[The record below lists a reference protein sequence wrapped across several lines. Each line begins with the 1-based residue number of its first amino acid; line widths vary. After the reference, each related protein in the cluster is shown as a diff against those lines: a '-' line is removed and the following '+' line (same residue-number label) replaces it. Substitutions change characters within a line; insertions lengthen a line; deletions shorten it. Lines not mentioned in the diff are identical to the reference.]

1 MTKKVLSLLLVAV
14 LAISLFA
21 GCAQKPEE
29 PEAQQDA
36 EQEAPKDNEE
46 EKPQEEAQ
54 EEPKEE
60 AEDFKVGFVTDTG
73 GIDDR
78 SFNQGTWEGIL
89 KYAEEK
95 GWTEGEEYTYIQSNE
110 EADYIP
116 NLSAFGD
123 DGYNVVVAAGF
134 LFKDAMTEVSQQYPD
149 TNFVL
154 IDEIV
159 EQPNVASVNFAEEQG
174 SFLVGVA
181 AAKTTNTNKVGFV
194 GGMDFPLI
202 RHFHAGFV
210 AGVHSVDPS
219 IEIVDQY
226 AGDFG
231 NPGKGQQIAS
241 TMYEQGADVIYH
253 AAGGTGNGVI
263 NEAKNRVENGEDVW
277 VIGVD
282 KNQYADGIYDKEN
295 NKSVIL
301 TSMMKRVDVAAYSMI
316 EAAQNGTFP
325 GGKVT
330 SLTLSDN
337 GVGLPEENPNLNEDI
352 LKAVE
357 EYKEKIVKGEIKV
370 PNNMEDLET
379 FESNLK

>member
-1 MTKKVLSLLLVAV
+1 MSKKVLSLLLVAV

-21 GCAQKPEE
+21 GCAKAP
-29 PEAQQDA
+29 
-36 EQEAPKDNEE
+36 EQEAPKAPEQE
-46 EKPQEEAQ
+46 APKEAEPEK
-54 EEPKEE
+54 EEPKEP

-78 SFNQGTWEGIL
+78 SFNQGTWEGVVR
-89 KYAEEK
+89 YAGEK
-95 GWTEGEEYTYIQSNE
+95 GWTEGTEYNYIQSNE

-123 DGYNVVVAAGF
+123 DSYNVVVAAGF
-134 LFKDAMTEVSQQYPD
+134 LFKDAMTEVSSQYAD

-154 IDEIV
+154 IDEEVI
-159 EQPNVASVNFAEEQG
+159 QPNVASVKFAEEQG

-181 AAKTTNTNKVGFV
+181 AAKTTKTKKVGFV

-219 IEIVDQY
+219 IEVVDQY

-231 NPGKGQQIAS
+231 NPGVGQQIAS
-241 TMYEQGADVIYH
+241 TMYEKGADVIYH

-282 KNQYADGIYDKEN
+282 KDQYADGIYDKDN
-295 NKSVIL
+295 NKSVVL
-301 TSMMKRVDVAAYSMI
+301 TSMMKSVDVAAYNMI
-316 EAAQNGTFP
+316 EAAQNGEFP

-330 SLTLSDN
+330 ALTLADN
-337 GVGLPEENPNLNEDI
+337 GVGIPEENPNLSEDI
-352 LKAVE
+352 IKAIQ
-357 EYKEKIVKGEIKV
+357 EYKDKIVKGEIVV
-370 PNNMEDLET
+370 PNNMDDLKT
-379 FESNLK
+379 FEENLK

>member
-1 MTKKVLSLLLVAV
+1 MSKKVLSLLLVAV

-21 GCAQKPEE
+21 GCAKAPEQQE
-29 PEAQQDA
+29 PK
-36 EQEAPKDNEE
+36 APE
-46 EKPQEEAQ
+46 
-54 EEPKEE
+54 KEE
-60 AEDFKVGFVTDTG
+60 AKAPEKEEAKEPEKEAADDFKVGFVTDTG

-78 SFNQGTWEGIL
+78 SFNQGTWEGIVR
-89 KYAEEK
+89 YAGEK
-95 GWTEGEEYTYIQSNE
+95 GWTEGTEYNFIQSNE

-123 DGYNVVVAAGF
+123 DSYNVVVAAGF
-134 LFKDAMTEVSQQYPD
+134 LFKDAMTEVSGQYAD

-154 IDEIV
+154 IDEEV
-159 EQPNVASVNFAEEQG
+159 TNPNVASVKFAEEQG
-174 SFLVGVA
+174 SFLIGVA
-181 AAKTTNTNKVGFV
+181 AAKTTKSKKVGFV

-210 AGVHSVDPS
+210 AGVHSVDPT
-219 IEIVDQY
+219 IEVVDQY

-231 NPGKGQQIAS
+231 NPGVGQQIAS

-282 KNQYADGIYDKEN
+282 KDQYADGIYDKDN
-295 NKSVIL
+295 NKSVVL
-301 TSMMKRVDVAAYSMI
+301 TSMMKRVDVAAYNMV
-316 EAAQNGTFP
+316 EAAQKGEFP

-330 SLTLSDN
+330 SLTLADN
-337 GVGLPEENPNLNEDI
+337 GVGIPAENPNLSEDI
-352 LKAVE
+352 IKAIA

-370 PNNMEDLET
+370 PNNMDDLKT
-379 FESNLK
+379 FEESLK

>member
-1 MTKKVLSLLLVAV
+1 MGRKILSLLLVAM

-21 GCAQKPEE
+21 GCAKAPEKEE
-29 PEAQQDA
+29 PK
-36 EQEAPKDNEE
+36 APE
-46 EKPQEEAQ
+46 Q
-54 EEPKEE
+54 EEPKATEE
-60 AEDFKVGFVTDTG
+60 EKQEEPKKEATEDFKVGFVTDTG

-78 SFNQGTWEGIL
+78 SFNQGTWEGIV

-95 GWTEGEEYTYIQSNE
+95 GWTEGTEYQYIQSNE

-123 DGYNVVVAAGF
+123 DNYNLVIAAGF
-134 LFKDAMTEVSQQYPD
+134 LFEKAMKEVPPQYPN
-149 TNFVL
+149 TNFAI
-154 IDEIV
+154 IDAIV
-159 EQPNVASVNFAEEQG
+159 EQPNVASVTFAEEQG

-181 AAKTTNTNKVGFV
+181 AAKTTKTKKVGFV

-202 RHFHAGFV
+202 RHFHAGFA

-226 AGDFG
+226 AGAFD
-231 NPGKGQQIAS
+231 NPGTGQQIAS
-241 TMYEQGADVIYH
+241 TMYEQGVDVIYH

-263 NEAKNRVENGEDVW
+263 NEAKNRVSNGENVW

-295 NKSVIL
+295 NKSVVL
-301 TSMMKRVDVAAYSMI
+301 TSMMKRVDVAAYNII
-316 EAAQNGTFP
+316 EAAQKGEFP

-330 SLTLSDN
+330 ALTLADD
-337 GVGLPEENPNLNEDI
+337 GVGIPKENPNLSDDI
-352 LKAVE
+352 IKTIN
-357 EYKEKIVKGEIKV
+357 EYKEKIVKGEITV
-370 PNNMEDLET
+370 PNNMEDLKA
-379 FESNLK
+379 FEENLK